1 MELARASMGVH
12 ARVALSRR
20 ASTSRARPIPARA
33 TRPRAEADDGGDRDG
48 KSRDPVAPTEERAL
62 WCADEGDAD
71 ASIPSSARWHRLQTR
86 WEADEETA
94 MEGDL
99 LDLLSPAW
107 RILLLSDGSVTRH
120 LRLLCPRLTR
130 TRLECTRQGPVG
142 TFESAGGAAAVPE
155 DVALIQG
162 ELVQREVLLRVGED
176 GDGDG
181 DGDADGVSST
191 PMVYAASWWSRETFD
206 RYMTDS
212 AEPMW
217 NNLRSQ
223 NVELYREVRR
233 VYMGDRPELEA
244 VFGKPGPYWGRH
256 YIFWH
261 KGAPMTVVYEVFN
274 PALERQLGPAK
285 PPAR

>member
-20 ASTSRARPIPARA
+20 ASTSRARPRPARA
-33 TRPRAEADDGGDRDG
+33 TRPRAEADHGV
-48 KSRDPVAPTEERAL
+48 DPVAPTEERAL

-71 ASIPSSARWHRLQTR
+71 ASVPSPARWYRLQTR

-94 MEGDL
+94 LEGDL

-142 TFESAGGAAAVPE
+142 TFESAGGAASVPE

-162 ELVQREVLLRVGED
+162 ELVQREVLLRIGED

-181 DGDADGVSST
+181 DGTGTGTGTGTAGRAPPWCT
-191 PMVYAASWWSRETFD
+191 
-206 RYMTDS
+206 
-212 AEPMW
+212 
-217 NNLRSQ
+217 
-223 NVELYREVRR
+223 RR
-233 VYMGDRPELEA
+233 RG
-244 VFGKPGPYWGRH
+244 GR
-256 YIFWH
+256 
-261 KGAPMTVVYEVFN
+261 
-274 PALERQLGPAK
+274 
-285 PPAR
+285 ARLSIGT